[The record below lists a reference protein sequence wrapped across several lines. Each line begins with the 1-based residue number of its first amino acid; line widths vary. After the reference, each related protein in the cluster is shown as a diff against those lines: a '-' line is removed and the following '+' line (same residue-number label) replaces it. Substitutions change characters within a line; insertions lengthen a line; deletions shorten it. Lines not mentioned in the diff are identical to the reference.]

1 MTRGMQGFWSYYNFP
16 LHKSSGNNLQHTM
29 DTPTSVEKLALD
41 RLAAATSA
49 SAIACQTV
57 SSNLRTIET
66 LIQSD
71 ATKPEAVIV
80 AKFTESI
87 HMLAAYRNIFSDIL
101 TPGDQSVLFDI
112 ISYNNTLRWTQNTL
126 NVQCGDLKKAVQ
138 KAFRQCLRAKV
149 VSCEQRR
156 TMELAMLHS
165 GMAMETTHS
174 RSCMGRLR
182 ELFRW
187 PVGSRLSWV
196 CSLIYQTISSVNP

>member
-49 SAIACQTV
+49 GAIVCQTV
-57 SSNLRTIET
+57 QSNLRTIET

-101 TPGDQSVLFDI
+101 TQAIKACCSILSRTTIRFD
-112 ISYNNTLRWTQNTL
+112 
-126 NVQCGDLKKAVQ
+126 G
-138 KAFRQCLRAKV
+138 
-149 VSCEQRR
+149 RR
-156 TMELAMLHS
+156 I
-165 GMAMETTHS
+165 
-174 RSCMGRLR
+174 
-182 ELFRW
+182 
-187 PVGSRLSWV
+187 LSM
-196 CSLIYQTISSVNP
+196 SNAAI